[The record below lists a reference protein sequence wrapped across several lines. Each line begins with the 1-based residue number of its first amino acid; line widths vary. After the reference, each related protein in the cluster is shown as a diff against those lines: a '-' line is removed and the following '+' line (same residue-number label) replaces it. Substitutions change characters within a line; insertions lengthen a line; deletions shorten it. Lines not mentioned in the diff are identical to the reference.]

1 MEGPTKGGSQRET
14 AGEGASE
21 GPEPVEKTSEEMRPH
36 MKNGKRQQI
45 KKKEEKVVFFYYQ
58 KPVTDI

>member
-1 MEGPTKGGSQRET
+1 MYTYDIVDEGDLSYGGRTDYRRISER

-45 KKKEEKVVFFYYQ
+45 KKM
-58 KPVTDI
+58 I